1 MRLYKNHKSFDNKCI
16 FQKTTKTK
24 NIVNNVK
31 KKC

>member
-16 FQKTTKTK
+16 FQKITTKK
-24 NIVNNVK
+24 IVNNVK